1 MKNYI
6 LNIGKGMIFAGA
18 ISLASCTG
26 WFDNVPPYEAT
37 EDILEGDNVKVGA
50 FFPQLQRNVGCPP
63 NTQFQVRSK
72 KYIPRL
78 SAPISK
84 LRKA

>member
-50 FFPQLQRNVGCPP
+50 W
-63 NTQFQVRSK
+63 
-72 KYIPRL
+72 
-78 SAPISK
+78 
-84 LRKA
+84 